1 MQGKLPTPSRLPAR
15 SVRGRAPPALAH
27 SPPVRGMSGRGWLVG
42 TGGGV
47 LFYTSHFKGG
57 CCPLCIP
64 HGGEV
69 SPAGS
74 VGVGKA
80 PLALNAS
87 PAPPPTRRGFGLGC
101 RLGRSWTVPTGHQ
114 DPSRQARRCHRK
126 AMTEGV
132 MPGRSSGGDKIPA
145 GGAQR
150 NFPVPRGHA
159 PHPLPPPVVTISAGK
174 GLAATGGGVL
184 FYTSHFKGA
193 CLTQV
198 SFLYS

>member
-1 MQGKLPTPSRLPAR
+1 MPQQVRPLGRRGLYNQVFQRGELPFLRIQCRESYPPPSRLPAR

-27 SPPVRGMSGRGWLVG
+27 PPPVRGMSGRGWLVG

-87 PAPPPTRRGFGLGC
+87 PAPPP
-101 RLGRSWTVPTGHQ
+101 
-114 DPSRQARRCHRK
+114 
-126 AMTEGV
+126 
-132 MPGRSSGGDKIPA
+132 
-145 GGAQR
+145 
-150 NFPVPRGHA
+150 
-159 PHPLPPPVVTISAGK
+159 VVTVCAGE
-174 GLAATGGGVL
+174 GLAATGGGVSL
-184 FYTSHFKGA
+184 FLSQGGRGPPWESPFSRGRASLYEGWSFWGRENRKKEGEGRRENRGKGGEN
-193 CLTQV
+193 LGGGLL
-198 SFLYS
+198 F